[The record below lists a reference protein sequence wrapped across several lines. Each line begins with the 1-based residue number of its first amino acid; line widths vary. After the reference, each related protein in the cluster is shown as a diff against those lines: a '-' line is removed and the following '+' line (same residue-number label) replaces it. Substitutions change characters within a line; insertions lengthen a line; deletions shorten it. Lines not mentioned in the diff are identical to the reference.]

1 LKPETI
7 IDSLSFQVTNLKLY
21 SMIKN
26 LTIILIS
33 IFTNIIIGNA
43 QDFTASISGKQNAI
57 VLTPDN
63 DYKNGFKCGESKIA
77 FNGIIYNTVFFKG
90 KCWLDRNLGAKS
102 VAKYPKDKESFGD
115 YYQWGR
121 VADGHEEKRSTPT
134 VLLSE
139 IDNPG
144 FSGFILSTTSPYDWH
159 NPQNNNLWLNDSNSP
174 CPNGWNVASK
184 NDFDDLLSNS
194 NSSND
199 LFNSQL
205 RIPVSGYRNGSSGNI
220 LDEGNRTLLW
230 TSNSSGKKAIALE
243 AENNQIKQ
251 KKFARANGMPVRC
264 VKSE

>member
-1 LKPETI
+1 
-7 IDSLSFQVTNLKLY
+7 
-21 SMIKN
+21 MIKN
-26 LTIILIS
+26 FTIILIT
-33 IFTNIIIGNA
+33 IFTNIVITGNT

-63 DYKNGFKCGESKIA
+63 DNDEAYAKNDSTYNDYENGFKCGESKIA
-77 FNGIIYNTVFFKG
+77 FNGIVYNTVVYKG

-121 VADGHEEKRSTPT
+121 LADGHEEKRSTPS

-139 IDNPG
+139 IDKPC

-159 NPQNNNLWLNDSNSP
+159 NPQNNNLWINDNKDSNSP
-174 CPNGWNVASK
+174 CPSGWNVASK
-184 NDFDDLLSNS
+184 NDFDVLLSNN

-199 LFNSQL
+199 LFKSQL
-205 RIPVSGYRNGSSGNI
+205 RIPASGYRNGSSGNI
-220 LDEGNRTLLW
+220 EDEGNRALLW
-230 TSNSSGKKAIALE
+230 TSSSSGKKAIALE
-243 AENNQIKQ
+243 ADNNQVKQ
-251 KKFARANGMPVRC
+251 KKFVRANGIPVRC